1 MEPSAAWPSRRG
13 DCDAGALCEDGLA
26 VGPLDDE
33 EGEEDLEAESP
44 GDGAPPDGAAVGGE
58 GVGERE
64 EGDESEKTG
73 ESCQGF
79 ALLRE

>member
-1 MEPSAAWPSRRG
+1 M
-13 DCDAGALCEDGLA
+13 EDGLA

-44 GDGAPPDGAAVGGE
+44 GDGSPLDRTTVGGE

-73 ESCQGF
+73 ESCQRVCSP
-79 ALLRE
+79 ALVTVM